1 MRPKTDKYEKTSVV
15 SRKRAW
21 IAAVLLPLALA
32 GCGEEQVRDVP
43 VRPVK
48 VMEVPKPLTERTLT
62 YSGVI
67 APRIESTLGFRVSGK
82 ILERFVNVGESIK
95 AGQKIARLDE
105 KDLKLAESSAR
116 AAVAAAKTRLDVA
129 SDALN
134 RARFL
139 KPNGFIA
146 QSAVDQRQLEVDS
159 AQSALNSARDQLDQA
174 INATSYALLLADK
187 DGIVTSVRAEPGQV
201 VSAGQAVITLAH
213 SDDVEATVAIP
224 EQEIIKL
231 KDGQPASVSLW
242 SAPDIKSE
250 GKIREI
256 AGAAD
261 PASRTYAV
269 RVAIAQPSPEMRIGM
284 TAAVTFHV
292 SQATPVVVVPVA
304 ALTGDGGKT
313 TAFVAD
319 PQIETVARREIE
331 AGRVTDEGVEVK
343 AGLKP
348 GDILVTAGIQFLKD
362 GMKVR
367 LPKGELAVVAQA
379 DGSASRH

>member
-1 MRPKTDKYEKTSVV
+1 MRPKTDKCGKMSVL
-15 SRKRAW
+15 SRGHVW
-21 IAAVLLPLALA
+21 TAVVFLPLALA
-32 GCGEEQVRDVP
+32 GCSDEKLSDVP
-43 VRPVK
+43 ARPVK
-48 VMEVPKPLTERTLT
+48 VMVVQKPVTERALT

-82 ILERFVNVGESIK
+82 IMERFVNVGDTVK
-95 AGQKIARLDE
+95 AGQKIAQLDE
-105 KDLKLAESSAR
+105 KDLKLAENSAR
-116 AAVAAAKTRLDVA
+116 AAVAAAKTRFDVA

-134 RARFL
+134 RAKFL

-146 QSAVDQRQLEVDS
+146 QSAVDQRQLEFDS
-159 AQSALNSARDQLDQA
+159 AQSTLNSARDQLDQA

-187 DGIVTSVRAEPGQV
+187 NGIVTSVRAEPGQV
-201 VSAGQAVITLAH
+201 VGAGQAVITLAH
-213 SDDVEATVAIP
+213 SEDIEASVAVP

-231 KDGQPASVSLW
+231 KEGERASISLW

-269 RVAIAQPSPEMRIGM
+269 RVSIAKPLPERRIGM
-284 TAAVTFHV
+284 TAAVTFRVPHE
-292 SQATPVVVVPVA
+292 TPAVIVPVA
-304 ALTGDGGKT
+304 ALAGQRGKT
-313 TAFVAD
+313 IAFVANQD
-319 PQIETVARREIE
+319 TQTVARRDIE
-331 AGRVTDEGVEVK
+331 TGRVSDEGVRVK

-348 GDILVTAGIQFLKD
+348 GDILVTAGVQFLQD

-367 LPKGELAVVAQA
+367 VPKGAMTEVAQA
-379 DGSASRH
+379 DGSASR